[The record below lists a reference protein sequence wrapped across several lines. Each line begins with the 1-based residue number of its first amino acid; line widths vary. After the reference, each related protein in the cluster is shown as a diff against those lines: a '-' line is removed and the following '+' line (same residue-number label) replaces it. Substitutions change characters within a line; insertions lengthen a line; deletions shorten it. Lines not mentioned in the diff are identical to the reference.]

1 MTDASRFLIDLQ
13 LPRWPQFQ
21 DADQV
26 ARAIA
31 EGTVANHVRL
41 LGRLLDDLG
50 VGGLQTLEGAVEVDR
65 SQAG

>member
-13 LPRWPQFQ
+13 LHRWPQFQ

-31 EGTVANHVRL
+31 EGTIANHVRL

>member
-1 MTDASRFLIDLQ
+1 MTDASRFLIDLR

-21 DADQV
+21 DADQL

-50 VGGLQTLEGAVEVDR
+50 VAGLQTLEGAVEVDR